1 VKSAVFLS
9 DIQFSGCF
17 FLRNSVLKS
26 AILSQIHVD
35 LPLNYEF
42 VRLVPISGRMRGPHH
57 RFFFLPGEKKHGFFA
72 RFSKPVIFV
81 TKTPYKP
88 VVKRNHSFFPATAR
102 LANDATGARKL
113 QDLTTFPS
121 LSIVFPVQGGRRA
134 RGTFLSLFLR
144 WGGIKSESKR
154 LSLLRTRVVVSK
166 HEKARVKALSLNL
179 RGCLDTHESNNKS
192 SQRMLAGFF
201 RLLLPL
207 FSCVLRF

>member
-1 VKSAVFLS
+1 
-9 DIQFSGCF
+9 
-17 FLRNSVLKS
+17 
-26 AILSQIHVD
+26 
-35 LPLNYEF
+35 
-42 VRLVPISGRMRGPHH
+42 MRGPHH
-57 RFFFLPGEKKHGFFA
+57 RFFFFLPGKKNHDFFA

-88 VVKRNHSFFPATAR
+88 VVKGNHSFFPATAR

-121 LSIVFPVQGGRRA
+121 LSIAFPVQGGRRA

-144 WGGIKSESKR
+144 GGGIKSESKR
-154 LSLLRTRVVVSK
+154 LSLLRSRVVVSKHEK

-179 RGCLDTHESNNKS
+179 RGCLDTHESNSKS

-207 FSCVLRF
+207 FSFVLRF